1 MLMKYYHFLLVILML
16 QFATACNKDNPGKEN
31 PTAVPIELTE
41 KAAQVITK
49 SNAFGIDL
57 FTAVSTEDA
66 DVNLML
72 SPLSASAALTM
83 LLNGCEGETYT
94 QIRDMLGY
102 EGMTADE
109 INDAY
114 QSLVSQLLAVDPQV
128 ELALANAVWYR
139 NGFVVKPP
147 YIDAMESAFDARI
160 EGLDFANPSALE
172 TMNQWA
178 SDNTNGKIPQ
188 VLNEI
193 SADAVMF
200 LMNALYFKGS
210 WTQQFDENGTVED
223 MFYLDDGSTVNTPM
237 MNGNI
242 PVKAISNEGYKA
254 FEMFYGQQNFSMV
267 VIVPETN
274 LDEFL
279 QNMESETWEEVT
291 TELDSQIDP
300 WEVPVVFPRFTFEYE
315 KKLNAMLQSL
325 GMTDAFNGALANLS
339 GISDASL
346 VVSFVK
352 QNTFVEVNEDG
363 TEAAAVT
370 TIGVE
375 LTSIGDE
382 PVPIVV
388 NKPFIFAIREQTT
401 NSLLFIGKMVNPQ
414 L

>member
-1 MLMKYYHFLLVILML
+1 MKFYHFLLAILIF
-16 QFATACNKDNPGKEN
+16 QFATACSKEKTEKEN

-41 KAAQVITK
+41 KAAQVITN

-57 FTAVSTEDA
+57 FTATAIVEP

-102 EGMTADE
+102 EGMTTDQ
-109 INDAY
+109 INEAY

-147 YIDAMESAFDARI
+147 YIDAMKTAFDARI
-160 EGLDFANPSALE
+160 EGLDFSHPSALE

-178 SDNTNGKIPQ
+178 SDNTNGKIPK
-188 VLNEI
+188 VLDEI
-193 SADAVMF
+193 SAEAVMF

-210 WTQQFDENGTVED
+210 WTQQFDENGTFEGS
-223 MFYLDDGSTVNTPM
+223 FYLDNGTEVTTPM
-237 MNGNI
+237 MDGQI
-242 PVKAISNEGYKA
+242 PVKAITHDEYFA

-267 VIVPETN
+267 IIVPETN
-274 LDEFL
+274 LDDFL
-279 QNMESETWEEVT
+279 QNMESETWEDVSAG
-291 TELDSQIDP
+291 LDSQNDP
-300 WEVPVVFPRFTFEYE
+300 SEIQVIFPRFSFEYE
-315 KKLNAMLQSL
+315 KKLNSMLQSL
-325 GMTDAFNGALANLS
+325 GMTDAFNASLANLS
-339 GISDASL
+339 GISDVGL

-370 TIGVE
+370 TIGIE

-382 PVPIVV
+382 PEPIIV
-388 NKPFIFAIREQTT
+388 NKPFVFAIREQTT
-401 NSLLFIGKMVNPQ
+401 NSLLFIGKVVNP
-414 L
+414 LSE